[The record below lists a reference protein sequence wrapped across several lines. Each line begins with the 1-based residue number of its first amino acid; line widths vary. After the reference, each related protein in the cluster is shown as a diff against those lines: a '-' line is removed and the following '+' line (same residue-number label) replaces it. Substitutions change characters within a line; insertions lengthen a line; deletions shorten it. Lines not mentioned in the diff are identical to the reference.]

1 MDLNQERAAEERRGK
16 VRWLR
21 PEYQNPDGVSG
32 ERAAMDTAAAPVTA
46 ASKGKKPAWPGTM
59 AEQVQAVR
67 NILAASTAPLTPD
80 DAARHYARAGR
91 ARVAEIL
98 ETLAA
103 LGKAREVEDGRYIG
117 R

>member
-1 MDLNQERAAEERRGK
+1 
-16 VRWLR
+16 
-21 PEYQNPDGVSG
+21 
-32 ERAAMDTAAAPVTA
+32 MDTAAAPVTA
-46 ASKGKKPAWPGTM
+46 ASKGKKTAWPGTM

-67 NILAASTAPLTPD
+67 NILAALTAPLTPD

-103 LGKAREVEDGRYIG
+103 LGKAREVEDGKYIG